1 MRWLF
6 WPALAGVFGFTVVRV
21 APRSYEVQLAAGFVG
36 TDDCAA
42 RADKAGYD
50 SLTGIVR
57 GMEPDGKSDD
67 DVLYQGVL
75 RRVTKLDI
83 CGDPIK
89 SRTGEF
95 VPCVAKLTGEAQM
108 SVDVRVDGD
117 EGRGA
122 WVNAKGVPGSVKVL
136 KVEGDCTPHEMEQLK
151 KEYPGGESAGSPDGQ
166 SIPESSP
173 PKFFVAGVPRLRV
186 GYFPTEPDHPAWS
199 LRVVRVVP

>member
-136 KVEGDCTPHEMEQLK
+136 KSRATALPMKWSSSRRSIRAAKAPGPPMASRFPKAPHRSSSSREFRDCA
-151 KEYPGGESAGSPDGQ
+151 SAISRRSRITQRGRCASY
-166 SIPESSP
+166 
-173 PKFFVAGVPRLRV
+173 A
-186 GYFPTEPDHPAWS
+186 
-199 LRVVRVVP
+199 